1 MPTLPQVKVRRSF
14 PLTSI
19 EKIEYE
25 PDSKEPG
32 PRVFKLLFPTD
43 IMMLQAETI
52 EDAKDWVEKIREGG
66 FGMIL
71 TAAIPQYIFLC
82 SIHFLSSIMKL
93 GFV

>member
-1 MPTLPQVKVRRSF
+1 MKVRRSF

-32 PRVFKLLFPTD
+32 PRVFKLLFPTH
-43 IMMLQAETI
+43 IMMLQAETV

-66 FGMIL
+66 WNTGE
-71 TAAIPQYIFLC
+71 TA
-82 SIHFLSSIMKL
+82 SHFVLSM
-93 GFV
+93 